1 MGLLLLIGTRND
13 QLPVGLIAQLLEHCI
28 RIAEVRVRVPLRP
41 FYYLSTVAQ
50 LPRSLTLKLFPSAV
64 RMIFHQN
71 FTVERLVAW
80 PLNENEA
87 GVDLVLIQTL
97 LLFLCKFL

>member
-1 MGLLLLIGTRND
+1 MQVYVLSRNHASICFTT
-13 QLPVGLIAQLLEHCI
+13 PVQS
-28 RIAEVRVRVPLRP
+28 
-41 FYYLSTVAQ
+41 YLS
-50 LPRSLTLKLFPSAV
+50 LPLKYCSTTANKLTLKLFPSAV

-87 GVDLVLIQTL
+87 GVDLVFINFTT
-97 LLFLCKFL
+97 FLV